1 MRGGASPTV
10 VGMGGQVLG
19 GGVIV
24 LVAVLLWLV
33 YLLPSWHSRRV
44 YDSAERN
51 AVRLNQALRILAE
64 TSETPEQVRIELNA
78 RTVLRQQRL
87 AKQATAARE
96 HAELQTARAD
106 LESARAERLAAQE
119 DLRVRR
125 RAAHDAPAA
134 RRSRA
139 RRRARLVA
147 TVLVLASLAVAGY
160 GGWQVLLRH
169 SWAQPA
175 LWAGVAG
182 VGVGVLVL
190 HRMSR
195 VAARAAVAAQA
206 PASVAVVQAPGL
218 PTDLLDDRGWTPRG
232 LPRPLSASTGSAAAS
247 VLDAAEAG
255 QAVRDA
261 ARDEQLRRRAAQL
274 RPAPPDIAAAR
285 AAHPEPAAANASA
298 FAAMGYVDDAE
309 IEAHVRGLL
318 RSRAA
323 G

>member
-1 MRGGASPTV
+1 
-10 VGMGGQVLG
+10 MGGQVLG

-87 AKQATAARE
+87 AKQATAERE
-96 HAELQTARAD
+96 HAELETARAD

-119 DLRVRR
+119 ELRVRR
-125 RAAHDAPAA
+125 RAAHEAPAA

-147 TVLVLASLAVAGY
+147 TALVAASLALAGL
-160 GGWQVLLRH
+160 GVWQALLLR
-169 SWAQPA
+169 SVAQSA
-175 LWAGVAG
+175 LWAGAAGVVAG
-182 VGVGVLVL
+182 ALVL
-190 HRMSR
+190 QRMSR
-195 VAARAAVAAQA
+195 VAARAARAVPTPVMVAAAQPSTV
-206 PASVAVVQAPGL
+206 PAE
-218 PTDLLDDRGWTPRG
+218 LLDDRGWTPRG
-232 LPRPLSASTGSAAAS
+232 LPRALSASTGSAAAS

-255 QAVRDA
+255 QAARDA

-285 AAHPEPAAANASA
+285 AEREQPEAERSA
-298 FAAMGYVDDAE
+298 FAAMGYIDDAE
-309 IEAHVRGLL
+309 IEAHVRSLL